1 VGLPL
6 LPMLAIGWGLMGRL
20 PRFPDLSGVDSPKVS
35 VLMLARNDE
44 STLLE
49 KTGENFMLKYELGCE
64 LNYSIDQPSTLIFN
78 IAIVSNDYQI
88 IIQEDLHSDSQRSI
102 EEYIT
107 SVDRN
112 RYFRLDAPTDSLRI
126 SYRATVGLSPYY
138 SDPSTVLE
146 VQPAD
151 LPLDILYYLY
161 PSRYCQS
168 DRLSRFVAA
177 EFGDLVPG
185 YSRVTAICNWIYDN
199 VLYLS
204 GSSDS
209 STSACDTVVER
220 VGVCRD
226 FAHLGIAF
234 CRALNIP
241 ARFVTGYAYGLNP
254 PDFHAW
260 FEAYLGDR
268 WYLFDPTRLVPQN
281 GLVRVGTGRDAA
293 DVSFATIFG
302 LAQMNQMRLFVNYL
316 PDAKSISENILI
328 PTTEAISIS

>member
-1 VGLPL
+1 
-6 LPMLAIGWGLMGRL
+6 
-20 PRFPDLSGVDSPKVS
+20 
-35 VLMLARNDE
+35 
-44 STLLE
+44 
-49 KTGENFMLKYELGCE
+49 MLKYELGCE
-64 LNYSIDQPSTLIFN
+64 LNYTALQPSTLIFN
-78 IAIVSNDYQI
+78 IGIVSNDYQI
-88 IIQEDLHSDSQRSI
+88 VAQENFHYDPQLKI

-107 SVDRN
+107 SVDQN
-112 RYFRLDAPTDSLRI
+112 RYFRLNVPPGNLQI
-126 SYRATVGLSPYY
+126 SYQATVGLSHHY
-138 SDPSTVLE
+138 SDPSTVFE

-151 LPLDILYYLY
+151 LPLNVLQYLY

-168 DRLSRFVAA
+168 DRLLRFVAA

-204 GSSDS
+204 GSSNS
-209 STSACDTVVER
+209 LTSACDTAVER

-226 FAHLGIAF
+226 YAHLGIAF

-241 ARFVTGYAYGLNP
+241 ARFVSGYAYGLNP

-260 FEAYLGDR
+260 FEAYLGGR

-281 GLVRVGTGRDAA
+281 GLIRVGTGRDAA

-302 LAQMNQMRLFVNYL
+302 SVQMNQMRLFMDYL
-316 PDAKSISENILI
+316 PDAGPISENILI
-328 PTTEAISIS
+328 PTTEAIAIS

>member
-1 VGLPL
+1 MAHLYESAGL
-6 LPMLAIGWGLMGRL
+6 LASAPIENPG
-20 PRFPDLSGVDSPKVS
+20 K
-35 VLMLARNDE
+35 ND
-44 STLLE
+44 
-49 KTGENFMLKYELGCE
+49 MLKYELGCE
-64 LNYSIDQPSTLIFN
+64 LSYSIYQASTLIFN
-78 IAIVSNDYQI
+78 IALVSNDYQI
-88 IIQEDLHSDSQRSI
+88 IVQEDLHSDSQLKI

-107 SVDRN
+107 SVGQN
-112 RYFRLDAPTDSLRI
+112 RYFRVNAPSGDLQI

-138 SDPSTVLE
+138 SDPNQVFE
-146 VQPAD
+146 VPPAD

-168 DRLSRFVAA
+168 DRLLRFVAA

-209 STSACDTVVER
+209 LTSACDTAIER

-241 ARFVTGYAYGLNP
+241 ARFVSGYAYGLNP

-260 FEAYLGDR
+260 FEAYLGGR

-281 GLVRVGTGRDAA
+281 GLIRVGTGRDAA

-302 LAQMNQMRLFVNYL
+302 PVQMNQMRLFMDYL
-316 PDAKSISENILI
+316 PNAKPISENILT
-328 PTTEAISIS
+328 PTTEAIAIS

>member
-1 VGLPL
+1 MPIEYGSNYGSIELPYFSEL
-6 LPMLAIGWGLMGRL
+6 HQ
-20 PRFPDLSGVDSPKVS
+20 FD
-35 VLMLARNDE
+35 
-44 STLLE
+44 
-49 KTGENFMLKYELGCE
+49 MLKYEFGCE
-64 LNYSIDQPSTLIFN
+64 LNYKIEQASTLIFN

-88 IIQEDLHSDSQRSI
+88 IVQENIHADSQLKI

-107 SVDRN
+107 SVERN
-112 RYFRLDAPTDSLRI
+112 RYFRLNVPPGNLQV
-126 SYRATVGLSPYY
+126 SYRAIAQLSPYY
-138 SDPSTVLE
+138 SDPNTIFE

-168 DRLSRFVAA
+168 DRLLHFVVA
-177 EFGDLVPG
+177 EFGDLAPS
-185 YSRVTAICNWIYDN
+185 YSRVTAICNWIYEN
-199 VLYLS
+199 VVYLS
-204 GSSDS
+204 GSSNS
-209 STSACDTVVER
+209 LTSACDTVIER

-241 ARFVTGYAYGLNP
+241 ARFVSGYAYGLNP

-281 GLVRVGTGRDAA
+281 GLIRVGTGRDAA

-302 LAQMNQMRLFVNYL
+302 TVQINQMSLFMNYL
-316 PDAKSISENILI
+316 PDDQPISGNILI
-328 PTTEAISIS
+328 PTTDAIAIS

>member
-1 VGLPL
+1 
-6 LPMLAIGWGLMGRL
+6 MLR
-20 PRFPDLSGVDSPKVS
+20 
-35 VLMLARNDE
+35 
-44 STLLE
+44 
-49 KTGENFMLKYELGCE
+49 YELGCE
-64 LNYSIDQPSTLIFN
+64 LNYSIYQASTLILN
-78 IAIVSNDYQI
+78 IGVVSNDYQNVFY
-88 IIQEDLHSDSQRSI
+88 EDLKIDPHLKV
-102 EEYIT
+102 EEYVT
-107 SVDRN
+107 SVRRN
-112 RYFRLDAPTDSLRI
+112 RYFRLNVPPSNLQI
-126 SYRATVGLSPYY
+126 SYRATVGLSHYY
-138 SDPSTVLE
+138 SEPSTICE

-168 DRLSRFVAA
+168 DRLLRFVVT

-204 GSSDS
+204 DS
-209 STSACDTVVER
+209 SNSLTSACDTVVER

-241 ARFVTGYAYGLNP
+241 ARFVAGYAYGLNP

-281 GLVRVGTGRDAA
+281 GLIRVGTGRDAA

-302 LAQMNQMRLFVNYL
+302 SVQMNQMKLFMNHL
-316 PDAKSISENILI
+316 PDPKTISANILM

>member
-1 VGLPL
+1 L
-6 LPMLAIGWGLMGRL
+6 
-20 PRFPDLSGVDSPKVS
+20 
-35 VLMLARNDE
+35 
-44 STLLE
+44 
-49 KTGENFMLKYELGCE
+49 
-64 LNYSIDQPSTLIFN
+64 Q
-78 IAIVSNDYQI
+78 
-88 IIQEDLHSDSQRSI
+88 
-102 EEYIT
+102 
-107 SVDRN
+107 
-112 RYFRLDAPTDSLRI
+112 I

-138 SDPSTVLE
+138 SDPSTIFE
-146 VQPAD
+146 VKPAD

-168 DRLSRFVAA
+168 DRLLRFVAA
-177 EFGDLVPG
+177 EFGHLVPG

-209 STSACDTVVER
+209 LTSACDTAIER

-241 ARFVTGYAYGLNP
+241 ARFVSGYAYGLNP

-260 FEAYLGDR
+260 FEAYLGGR
-268 WYLFDPTRLVPQN
+268 WYLFDPTRLVPQS
-281 GLVRVGTGRDAA
+281 GLIRVGTGRDAA

-302 LAQMNQMRLFVNYL
+302 PVQMNQMRLFMDYL
-316 PDAKSISENILI
+316 PDAKPISENILI
-328 PTTEAISIS
+328 PTTEAIAIS

>member
-1 VGLPL
+1 
-6 LPMLAIGWGLMGRL
+6 MLR
-20 PRFPDLSGVDSPKVS
+20 
-35 VLMLARNDE
+35 
-44 STLLE
+44 
-49 KTGENFMLKYELGCE
+49 YELGCE
-64 LNYSIDQPSTLIFN
+64 LNYSIAQASTLIFN

-88 IIQEDLHSDSQRSI
+88 IIQEDFHSDSQLKI

-107 SVDRN
+107 SVSRN
-112 RYFRLDAPTDSLRI
+112 RYFRLNVPPGNLQI
-126 SYRATVGLSPYY
+126 SYRATIGLSHYY
-138 SDPSTVLE
+138 SDPITVCE

-168 DRLSRFVAA
+168 DRLLRFVMT

-204 GSSDS
+204 DS
-209 STSACDTVVER
+209 SNSLTSACDTVVER

-241 ARFVTGYAYGLNP
+241 ARFVAGYAYGLNP

-281 GLVRVGTGRDAA
+281 GLIRVGTGRDAA

-302 LAQMNQMRLFVNYL
+302 PVQMNHMRLFLNHL
-316 PDAKSISENILI
+316 PDAKTISENILI

>member
-1 VGLPL
+1 
-6 LPMLAIGWGLMGRL
+6 
-20 PRFPDLSGVDSPKVS
+20 
-35 VLMLARNDE
+35 
-44 STLLE
+44 
-49 KTGENFMLKYELGCE
+49 MLKYEPGCE
-64 LNYSIDQPSTLIFN
+64 LNYSIDRASTLIFN

-88 IIQEDLHSDSQRSI
+88 ILQEDLHSDSPLKI

-107 SVDRN
+107 SVSRN
-112 RYFRLDAPTDSLRI
+112 RYFRLNAPACNLQI
-126 SYRATVGLSPYY
+126 FYRATVGLSHYH
-138 SDPSTVLE
+138 SEPSTVCE
-146 VQPAD
+146 AQPAD
-151 LPLDILYYLY
+151 WPLDILHYVY

-168 DRLSRFVAA
+168 DRLLRFAVT

-204 GSSDS
+204 DSSDS
-209 STSACDTVVER
+209 LTSACDTVVEG

-241 ARFVTGYAYGLNP
+241 ARFVAGYAHGLNP

-268 WYLFDPTRLVPQN
+268 WYLFDPTRLLVPQN
-281 GLVRVGTGRDAA
+281 GLIRVGTGQDAA

-302 LAQMNQMRLFVNYL
+302 SVQMNHMKIFMNHL
-316 PDAKSISENILI
+316 PDPKTISANILM
-328 PTTEAISIS
+328 PTIEAISIS

>member
-1 VGLPL
+1 
-6 LPMLAIGWGLMGRL
+6 
-20 PRFPDLSGVDSPKVS
+20 
-35 VLMLARNDE
+35 
-44 STLLE
+44 
-49 KTGENFMLKYELGCE
+49 MLKYQLGCE
-64 LNYSIDQPSTLIFN
+64 LNYSIGQPSTLILN
-78 IAIVSNDYQI
+78 IGVVSNDYQNI
-88 IIQEDLHSDSQRSI
+88 LHEDLKVNPSLKSS
-102 EEYIT
+102 EYIT
-107 SVDRN
+107 SVARN
-112 RYFRLDAPTDSLRI
+112 RYFRLNAPPGNLQI
-126 SYRATVGLSPYY
+126 SYRATIGLSHYY
-138 SDPSTVLE
+138 SEPNAVFE

-168 DRLSRFVAA
+168 DRLLRFVAT

-199 VLYLS
+199 IVYLS

-209 STSACDTVVER
+209 LTSACDTVLER

-241 ARFVTGYAYGLNP
+241 ARVVAGYAYGLNP

-260 FEAYLGDR
+260 FEAYLGGR

-281 GLVRVGTGRDAA
+281 GLIRVGTGQDAA

-302 LAQMNQMRLFVNYL
+302 PVQMNQMRLFMDYL
-316 PDAKSISENILI
+316 PDAKPISEKILI
-328 PTTEAISIS
+328 PTTEAIATS